1 MQLFQLLY
9 YLLLWWGVLICTT
22 MICSK
27 ISGKRSKVE
36 FGSIID
42 NVVTAII
49 GGGAGWFFGK
59 RNNNAQASVTE
70 GDATARMQA
79 NYKTYIEDNNAQ
91 MDVLKKDIS
100 FMREEVKRCEE
111 ERSLYRQEQFI
122 KDYASSEFGLA
133 IIDFDGIVT
142 YVNIQFA
149 KYLKLKMSELVG
161 KDYTEYL
168 TKEDAE
174 EAAKVWESGKE
185 SIEIINYTN
194 RWTVNGKKVEMNW
207 VKLLNDL
214 DGRKAYCVLRVK

>member
-1 MQLFQLLY
+1 M
-9 YLLLWWGVLICTT
+9 
-22 MICSK
+22 
-27 ISGKRSKVE
+27 E
-36 FGSIID
+36 FGNIID

-91 MDVLKKDIS
+91 MEVLKKDIV
-100 FMREEVKRCEE
+100 FMREQVKRCED

-133 IIDFDGIVT
+133 IIDFDGIIT
-142 YVNIQFA
+142 YANIQFA

-161 KDYTEYL
+161 KDYAEYM
-168 TKEDAE
+168 TKEDYE
-174 EAAKVWESGKE
+174 EAGKVWQSGKE

-194 RWTVNGKKVEMNW
+194 KWTVNGKKVVMNW